1 MLSWHDV
8 YVHDKLYNKIF
19 MIALVNLTV

>member
-8 YVHDKLYNKIF
+8 YVHDRVVQRNAFYQFK
-19 MIALVNLTV
+19 